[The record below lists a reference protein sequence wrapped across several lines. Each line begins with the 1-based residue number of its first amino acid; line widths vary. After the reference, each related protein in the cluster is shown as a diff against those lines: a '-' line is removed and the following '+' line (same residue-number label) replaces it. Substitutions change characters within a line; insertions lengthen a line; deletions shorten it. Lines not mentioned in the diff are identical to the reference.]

1 MCLKRATR
9 MHALELNPTLQAS
22 RPISNTNS
30 EGFPHTFNKT
40 SGLNIRPP
48 PKKRIHVL
56 SLHSPPQLKNRQL
69 MGEHNDTLDT
79 V

>member
-48 PKKRIHVL
+48 PKKKDSCLKFTL
-56 SLHSPPQLKNRQL
+56 SPSVEEQTTDGGTQ
-69 MGEHNDTLDT
+69 
-79 V
+79 